1 MVVYP
6 EGHFTQQQG
15 PIQIITLMMENSM
28 SMYSLS
34 NEMCS
39 KWNVVQSGP
48 ELLWTKH
55 VGHVSVVRGTDFEA
69 FRPNL
74 TSSLSRAKYG
84 SCDTKPNMI

>member
-1 MVVYP
+1 MMGYATP
-6 EGHFTQQQG
+6 QQEA
-15 PIQIITLMMENSM
+15 IHIVTLMMENSM

-48 ELLWTKH
+48 ELLWAKH
-55 VGHVSVVRGTDFEA
+55 VGYISVVRGTNFEA

-84 SCDTKPNMI
+84 SCDTSPNII